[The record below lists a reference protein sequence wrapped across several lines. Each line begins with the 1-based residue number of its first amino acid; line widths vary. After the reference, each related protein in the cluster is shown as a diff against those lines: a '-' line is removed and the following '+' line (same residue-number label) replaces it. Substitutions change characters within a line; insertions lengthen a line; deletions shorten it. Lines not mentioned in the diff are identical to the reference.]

1 MLKETRNDA
10 VVPILDVRDKGI
22 VVIVFNIIG
31 SIVSCQ
37 DVYSHLKQRK
47 PMIGL

>member
-1 MLKETRNDA
+1 MLKETRNDVA
-10 VVPILDVRDKGI
+10 VRIPDAQDKDTA
-22 VVIVFNIIG
+22 VIVFNIIG
-31 SIVSCQ
+31 NIESCQ

>member
-1 MLKETRNDA
+1 MLKEIRNDVVVHIPDAQGKDTA
-10 VVPILDVRDKGI
+10 VIA
-22 VVIVFNIIG
+22 FNFIG
-31 SIVSCQ
+31 NIKSCQ

>member
-1 MLKETRNDA
+1 MLKETRNYA
-10 VVPILDVRDKGI
+10 VALTPDVQDKAI

-31 SIVSCQ
+31 NIESCQ

-47 PMIGL
+47 PMTGL

>member
-10 VVPILDVRDKGI
+10 GAHIPDVQDRGI

-31 SIVSCQ
+31 NTESCQ